1 MSYLYAMVVYFL
13 FGEIEQSQPEFFN
26 TYLIIFLI
34 LKRFLLKQRIGPP
47 MNVPDPRLRW
57 LRFNEI
63 VMELLHVLVDPPQNF
78 GKEKHV
84 LSIKI

>member
-1 MSYLYAMVVYFL
+1 
-13 FGEIEQSQPEFFN
+13 
-26 TYLIIFLI
+26 
-34 LKRFLLKQRIGPP
+34 

-63 VMELLHVLVDPPQNF
+63 VMELLHVLVDPSQNF

-84 LSIKI
+84 LSIKIQILLPRKESGLEQQYYFLFQLDFPLVAKAQI